1 MANPIPIF
9 IEVILPLALV
19 WGVGYLARR
28 LLKLDPRPFA
38 RAGLY
43 LLTPTIIFVSLMES
57 AITLAEGGRVIL
69 LVAVLAALL
78 WLIAWV
84 QARLLRLSPED
95 TSAFMLTTIFINA
108 VNYGFP
114 AVLLALGEEGLEW
127 ATVFAIAHALLSNT
141 AGGYIAARGRGGS
154 VKQTLLQVLRIPML
168 YGVVL
173 ALILRLA
180 GVSLD
185 APFTVAGLRIALLP
199 AIYQAIR
206 LLAQAAVPVFMLVLG
221 MQLAGNGGPETPG
234 ARLPLG
240 AMVLAG
246 INRLILSPLLAW
258 GLALLLGLGGVAGRA
273 VIMEAAMP
281 SAVLMVILSI
291 EFDARPRFVSAVVA
305 GTTLAS
311 IVTLTLLLSLWG
323 VAG

>member
-95 TSAFMLTTIFINA
+95 TSAFLLTTIFINA

-114 AVLLALGEEGLEW
+114 AVLLALGAEGLEW
-127 ATVFAIAHALLSNT
+127 ATIFAIAHALLSNT

-185 APFTVAGLRIALLP
+185 APFAVAGVRIALLP

-206 LLAQAAVPVFMLVLG
+206 LLSQAAVPVFMLVLG
-221 MQLAGNGGPETPG
+221 MQLAGNGGSETPG
-234 ARLPLG
+234 AKLPLG

-258 GLALLLGLGGVAGRA
+258 GLTLLLGLGGVAGRA

-291 EFDARPRFVSAVVA
+291 EFDARPRFVSAVVV

-323 VAG
+323 VGG